1 MHEGVDF
8 LYEAVANSLEAGA
21 KDISVKYYD
30 EGNKVRVVVE
40 DDGTFTFNDDLFDEG
55 TSSKPNHSGRGLY
68 LLKERCNG
76 KVKIVND
83 GAKTQLRYEME
94 KDENYGRLRSILPLI
109 LARVGDQADFMFEHI
124 KDGKSQLL
132 YSKDYRYLN
141 ETETILKIRD
151 IVQDW
156 D

>member
-21 KDISVKYYD
+21 KDISVVYHD
-30 EGNKVRVVVE
+30 EGKLVKVVIE
-40 DDGTFTFNDDLFDEG
+40 DDGDLEDNGCLFNEG
-55 TSSKPNHSGRGLY
+55 FSSKLGHSGRGLY
-68 LLKERCNG
+68 LLYKRCKGAVTLTQNG
-76 KVKIVND
+76 D
-83 GAKTQLRYEME
+83 KTELRYEME
-94 KDENYGRLRSILPLI
+94 KGSDFGRLRSILPLVFS
-109 LARVGDQADFMFEHI
+109 RVGNKADLMFEYI

-132 YSKDYRYLN
+132 YSKDYRFLN